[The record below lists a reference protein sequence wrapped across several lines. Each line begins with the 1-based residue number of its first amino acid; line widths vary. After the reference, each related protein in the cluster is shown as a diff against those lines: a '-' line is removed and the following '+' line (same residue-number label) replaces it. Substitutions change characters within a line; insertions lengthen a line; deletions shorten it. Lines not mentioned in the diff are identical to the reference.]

1 MLATTPTQKIASNK
15 FRNDINGLRAWA
27 VIAVVLYHFG
37 VPGFSGGFVGVD
49 VFFVISGFLMTR
61 IIVSGMESGNF
72 SFLQFYLA
80 RARRI
85 IPMLLVLC
93 FALLIFGWFWL
104 PEQNYKLLATH
115 VVNTLFFISN
125 IKFWRESGYFDA
137 SSHEKWL
144 LHTWSLSVEWQF
156 YIILPIIIFVLWK
169 FINYKAVKF
178 ALFALGFL
186 SLCLSIYAS
195 QRWPSAAFYLLPTRM
210 WEMLAGGMAWWVTRR
225 KAMPETLARYTEV
238 IGIVFISA
246 SIVLFN
252 SSIVW
257 PGSNAL
263 LPVAGAVL
271 VLISARQKSIFT
283 ANIIAQKLGASSYSI
298 YLWHWPIVVA
308 LTYLSL
314 LSNYKWV
321 LLALVATV
329 ILGELSLKLVE
340 NPSRKVFAKLSTTS
354 NLVYI
359 SLCTLVVA
367 VLALTVRH
375 STLDRGIMAD
385 KETVELYAK
394 IQSFHVMPNRDNGY
408 CFYNVDGESAPIISM
423 EKSVC
428 KLGVKSLKPK
438 GLLFGDSFA
447 GHYEPFVDEVA
458 KKLGISVDSVTTN
471 WCFPSLTDST
481 NGTKTRV
488 AYKQCLLNREYL
500 KDNISKYDFV
510 IFSGIW
516 FDLYRKGYQ
525 NEIVDVIK
533 YAKSKGVKVYVMAS
547 PTQYD
552 INVFANFIAAGVNDL
567 PFRLKGNSNK
577 KDDDTQK
584 MDIIFSQLEQD
595 GYIKFIKKDEIFD
608 ESDSYHYN
616 GIDIPYTLD
625 GAHIS
630 IDSSLMAAKRFIE
643 TGAYKK
649 YFSDTK

>member
-1 MLATTPTQKIASNK
+1 I
-15 FRNDINGLRAWA
+15 
-27 VIAVVLYHFG
+27 
-37 VPGFSGGFVGVD
+37 
-49 VFFVISGFLMTR
+49 
-61 IIVSGMESGNF
+61 
-72 SFLQFYLA
+72 
-80 RARRI
+80 
-85 IPMLLVLC
+85 
-93 FALLIFGWFWL
+93 
-104 PEQNYKLLATH
+104 
-115 VVNTLFFISN
+115 
-125 IKFWRESGYFDA
+125 
-137 SSHEKWL
+137 
-144 LHTWSLSVEWQF
+144 
-156 YIILPIIIFVLWK
+156 
-169 FINYKAVKF
+169 
-178 ALFALGFL
+178 
-186 SLCLSIYAS
+186 
-195 QRWPSAAFYLLPTRM
+195 
-210 WEMLAGGMAWWVTRR
+210 
-225 KAMPETLARYTEV
+225 
-238 IGIVFISA
+238 
-246 SIVLFN
+246 
-252 SSIVW
+252 
-257 PGSNAL
+257 
-263 LPVAGAVL
+263 
-271 VLISARQKSIFT
+271 
-283 ANIIAQKLGASSYSI
+283 
-298 YLWHWPIVVA
+298 
-308 LTYLSL
+308 
-314 LSNYKWV
+314 
-321 LLALVATV
+321 ATV

-354 NLVYI
+354 NLIYI
-359 SLCTLVVA
+359 SLCTLVIA

-375 STLDRGIMAD
+375 STLDRDIMAD

-408 CFYNVDGESAPIISM
+408 CFYNVDGESGPIISM

-428 KLGVKSLKPK
+428 KLGIKSLKSK

-584 MDIIFSQLEQD
+584 MDIILSQLEKD
-595 GYIKFIKKDEIFD
+595 GYIKFIKKDDIFD

-616 GIDIPYTLD
+616 GIEIPYSLD

-643 TGAYKK
+643 TGVYKK
-649 YFSDTK
+649 YFSDVK

>member
-1 MLATTPTQKIASNK
+1 
-15 FRNDINGLRAWA
+15 
-27 VIAVVLYHFG
+27 
-37 VPGFSGGFVGVD
+37 
-49 VFFVISGFLMTR
+49 
-61 IIVSGMESGNF
+61 
-72 SFLQFYLA
+72 
-80 RARRI
+80 
-85 IPMLLVLC
+85 
-93 FALLIFGWFWL
+93 
-104 PEQNYKLLATH
+104 
-115 VVNTLFFISN
+115 
-125 IKFWRESGYFDA
+125 
-137 SSHEKWL
+137 
-144 LHTWSLSVEWQF
+144 
-156 YIILPIIIFVLWK
+156 
-169 FINYKAVKF
+169 
-178 ALFALGFL
+178 
-186 SLCLSIYAS
+186 
-195 QRWPSAAFYLLPTRM
+195 
-210 WEMLAGGMAWWVTRR
+210 
-225 KAMPETLARYTEV
+225 
-238 IGIVFISA
+238 
-246 SIVLFN
+246 
-252 SSIVW
+252 
-257 PGSNAL
+257 
-263 LPVAGAVL
+263 
-271 VLISARQKSIFT
+271 
-283 ANIIAQKLGASSYSI
+283 
-298 YLWHWPIVVA
+298 WHWPIVVA

>member
-1 MLATTPTQKIASNK
+1 MLAISPTKKTKSGS

-93 FALLIFGWFWL
+93 FSLLIFGWFWL

-115 VVNTLFFISN
+115 VVNTLFFVSN

-156 YIILPIIIFVLWK
+156 YIILPIIIFIVWK
-169 FINYKAVKF
+169 FINYKTVKF
-178 ALFALGFL
+178 ALFTLGFL

-195 QRWPSAAFYLLPTRM
+195 QYWPSASFYLLPTRI
-210 WEMLAGGMAWWVTRR
+210 WEMLAGGMAWWMTRD
-225 KAMPETLARYTEV
+225 KSISDTLAKYTEI

-263 LPVAGAVL
+263 LPVTGAVL

-321 LLALVATV
+321 LLALVVTV

-340 NPSRKVFAKLSTTS
+340 NPSRKACAKLSTTS

-359 SLCTLVVA
+359 SLCTLVVG

-375 STLDRGIMAD
+375 SMLDRDILAD

-408 CFYNVDGESAPIISM
+408 CFYNVDGESDPIISM

-428 KLGVKSLKPK
+428 KLGIKSLTPT

-447 GHYEPFVDEVA
+447 AHYEPFVDEVA
-458 KKLGISVDSVTTN
+458 KKTGIAVDSVTTN

-481 NGTKTRV
+481 NGTKTRA

-500 KDNISKYDFV
+500 KENISKYDFV

-516 FDLYRKGYQ
+516 FDLYRKGYKD
-525 NEIVDVIK
+525 EVIDVIK

-552 INVFANFIAAGVNDL
+552 INVFANFIAAGVNGL
-567 PFRLKGNSNK
+567 PFKLKGNSNK
-577 KDDDTQK
+577 RDDDTMK
-584 MDIIFSQLEQD
+584 MYAAFTQLED
-595 GYIKFIKKDEIFD
+595 AGYITLITKDEMFS
-608 ESDSYHYN
+608 ESDTYNYN
-616 GIDIPYTLD
+616 GIDVPYSLD

-630 IDSSLMAAKRFIE
+630 VDGSLMAAKRFIE
-643 TGAYKK
+643 SGAYKK
-649 YFSDTK
+649 YFSDVK

>member
-1 MLATTPTQKIASNK
+1 MLAISPTKKTKSGS

-93 FALLIFGWFWL
+93 FSLLIFGWFWL

-115 VVNTLFFISN
+115 VVNTLFFVSN

-156 YIILPIIIFVLWK
+156 YIILPIIIFIVWK
-169 FINYKAVKF
+169 FINYKTVKF
-178 ALFALGFL
+178 ALFTLGFL

-195 QRWPSAAFYLLPTRM
+195 QHWPSASFYLLPTRI
-210 WEMLAGGMAWWVTRR
+210 WEMLAGGMAWWMTRD
-225 KAMPETLARYTEV
+225 KSISDTLAKYTEI

-263 LPVAGAVL
+263 LPVTGAVL

-321 LLALVATV
+321 LLALVVTV

-340 NPSRKVFAKLSTTS
+340 NPSRKACAKLSTTS

-359 SLCTLVVA
+359 SLCTLVVG

-375 STLDRGIMAD
+375 SKLDRDILAD

-408 CFYNVDGESAPIISM
+408 CFYNVDGESDPIISM

-428 KLGVKSLKPK
+428 KLGIKSLTPT

-447 GHYEPFVDEVA
+447 AHYEPFVDEVA
-458 KKLGISVDSVTTN
+458 KKTGIAVDSVTTN

-481 NGTKTRV
+481 NGTKTRA

-500 KDNISKYDFV
+500 KENISKYDFV

-516 FDLYRKGYQ
+516 FDLYRKGYKD
-525 NEIVDVIK
+525 EVIDVIK

-552 INVFANFIAAGVNDL
+552 INVFANFIAAGVNGL
-567 PFRLKGNSNK
+567 PFKLKGNSNK
-577 KDDDTQK
+577 RDDDTTK
-584 MDIIFSQLEQD
+584 MYAAFTQLED
-595 GYIKFIKKDEIFD
+595 AGYITLITKDEMFS
-608 ESDSYHYN
+608 ESDTYNYN
-616 GIDIPYTLD
+616 GIDVPYSLD

-630 IDSSLMAAKRFIE
+630 VDGSLMAAKRFIE
-643 TGAYKK
+643 SGAYKK
-649 YFSDTK
+649 YFSDVK

>member
-1 MLATTPTQKIASNK
+1 MLATIPTQKIASNK

-93 FALLIFGWFWL
+93 FALLVFGWFWL

-156 YIILPIIIFVLWK
+156 YIILPIIIFVLWR
-169 FINYKAVKF
+169 FISYKAVKF
-178 ALFALGFL
+178 ALLTLGLL
-186 SLCLSIYAS
+186 SLCLAIYAS

-257 PGSNAL
+257 PGANAL
-263 LPVAGAVL
+263 LPVTGAVL

-283 ANIIAQKLGASSYSI
+283 ANVIAQKLGASSYSI

-321 LLALVATV
+321 LLALIATV

-354 NLVYI
+354 NLVHI
-359 SLCTLVVA
+359 SLCTLVVG

-375 STLDRGIMAD
+375 STLDRDIIAD
-385 KETVELYAK
+385 KETVELYTE

-408 CFYNVDGESAPIISM
+408 CFYNVDGETDPIISM

-428 KLGVKSLKPK
+428 KLGVKSLPPQ

-458 KKLGISVDSVTTN
+458 KKLGISIDSVTTN
-471 WCFPSLTDST
+471 WCYPSLTDST
-481 NGTKTRV
+481 NGTKTRAV
-488 AYKQCLLNREYL
+488 YKQCLLNREYL
-500 KDNISKYDFV
+500 KENISKYDFV
-510 IFSGIW
+510 IFSAIW

-552 INVFANFIAAGVNDL
+552 INVFANFIAAG
-567 PFRLKGNSNK
+567 
-577 KDDDTQK
+577 
-584 MDIIFSQLEQD
+584 I
-595 GYIKFIKKDEIFD
+595 
-608 ESDSYHYN
+608 
-616 GIDIPYTLD
+616 
-625 GAHIS
+625 
-630 IDSSLMAAKRFIE
+630 
-643 TGAYKK
+643 
-649 YFSDTK
+649 

>member
-49 VFFVISGFLMTR
+49 IFFVISGFLMTR

-257 PGSNAL
+257 PGANAL

-308 LTYLSL
+308 FTYLSL

-321 LLALVATV
+321 LLALVATA

-359 SLCTLVVA
+359 SLCTLVVG

-375 STLDRGIMAD
+375 STLDRDIMAD
-385 KETVELYAK
+385 KETVALYTK
-394 IQSFHVMPNRDNGY
+394 IQSFHVMPNRGNGY
-408 CFYNVDGESAPIISM
+408 CFYNVDGETDPIISM

-428 KLGVKSLKPK
+428 KLGVKSLPPK

-471 WCFPSLTDST
+471 WCYPSLTDST
-481 NGTKTRV
+481 NGTKTRAV
-488 AYKQCLLNREYL
+488 YKQCLLNREYL
-500 KDNISKYDFV
+500 KENISKYDFV
-510 IFSGIW
+510 IFSAIW

-567 PFRLKGNSNK
+567 PFKLKGNSNK

-584 MDIIFSQLEQD
+584 MNVIFAQLEKE

-616 GIDIPYTLD
+616 GIEIPYSLD

-630 IDSSLMAAKRFIE
+630 VDSSLMAAKRFIE
-643 TGAYKK
+643 TGAYEK
-649 YFSDTK
+649 YFSDLK